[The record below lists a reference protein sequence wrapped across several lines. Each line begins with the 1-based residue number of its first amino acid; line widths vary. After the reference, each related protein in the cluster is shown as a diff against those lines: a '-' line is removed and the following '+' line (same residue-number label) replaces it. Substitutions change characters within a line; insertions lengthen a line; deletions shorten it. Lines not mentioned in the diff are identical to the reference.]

1 MNKVITILSIIL
13 IIMSIVLLLVTPFAV
28 LGIIFGVLGIIYGRY
43 YEKHSE
49 EIKASSTV
57 AFERLKK
64 AQVKQKTEVKRQEPS
79 VLHFTEK
86 IPVTG
91 VSARSI
97 RPFWVGEEDIERETV
112 MYYERGNKIFRNVYS
127 FDNATISVVGKDV
140 LVNGNPFAHLLPKNL
155 EKYELFISEHPDSW
169 LSLDVSFGHYAEIV
183 RNPDY
188 DRDIDDEDEQ
198 NMVVYDDL
206 EKPRGTLS
214 IHYTTERS
222 IS

>member
-1 MNKVITILSIIL
+1 MKKVITILSIIL

-28 LGIIFGVLGIIYGRY
+28 LGIIFGVFGIIYGRY

-49 EIKASSTV
+49 EIKASSTAV
-57 AFERLKK
+57 FERIKK
-64 AQVKQKTEVKRQEPS
+64 TQVKQKTEVKRQEPS

-97 RPFWVGEEDIERETV
+97 RPFWVGEEDIEREAV
-112 MYYERGNKIFRNVYS
+112 MYYERGDKIFRNVYS
-127 FDNATISVVGKDV
+127 FDAATISVVGKDV
-140 LVNGNPFAHLLPKNL
+140 LVNGEPFGYLLPKNL
-155 EKYELFISEHPDSW
+155 ERYQHFITTYPEPW

-188 DRDIDDEDEQ
+188 DREFDDEDEQ

-214 IHYTTERS
+214 IHYTIERS

>member
-1 MNKVITILSIIL
+1 MKKVITILSIIL
-13 IIMSIVLLLVTPFAV
+13 IIMSIVLLFVTPFAV
-28 LGIIFGVLGIIYGRY
+28 LGIIFGVFGIIYGRY
-43 YEKHSE
+43 YKKHFE

-64 AQVKQKTEVKRQEPS
+64 TQVKQKTEVKRQEPS
-79 VLHFTEK
+79 GLHFTEK

-97 RPFWVGEEDIERETV
+97 RPFLVGEEDIERETV
-112 MYYERGNKIFRNVYS
+112 MYYERGDKIFRNVYS
-127 FDNATISVVGKDV
+127 FDDATISVVGKDV
-140 LVNGNPFAHLLPKNL
+140 LVNGEPFGYLLPKNL
-155 EKYELFISEHPDSW
+155 EKYQHFITTYPEPW

-183 RNPDY
+183 QNPDY
-188 DRDIDDEDEQ
+188 DREFDDEDEQ
-198 NMVVYDDL
+198 NMVVYDNL

>member
-1 MNKVITILSIIL
+1 MKKVITILSIIL
-13 IIMSIVLLLVTPFAV
+13 IIMSIVLFLVTPFAV
-28 LGIIFGVLGIIYGRY
+28 LGIIFGVFGIIYGRY

-49 EIKASSTV
+49 EIKASSTA

-64 AQVKQKTEVKRQEPS
+64 TQVKQKMEVKRQEPS
-79 VLHFTEK
+79 VLHFIEK

-91 VSARSI
+91 VSADAI
-97 RPFWVGEEDIERETV
+97 TPFLVGEENIERENV
-112 MYYERGNKIFRNVYS
+112 MFFERGDKIFRNIYS
-127 FDNATISVVGKDV
+127 FDAAIISVSGKEV

-155 EKYELFISEHPDSW
+155 EKYERFISEHPDSW
-169 LSLDVSFGHYAEIV
+169 LSLNVSFGHYAEIV

-188 DRDIDDEDEQ
+188 DRDIDDEDER
-198 NMVVYDDL
+198 NMVVYDSL
-206 EKPRGTLS
+206 ETPCATLS